1 MRHPRYSWP
10 GSDAARGVLMLAQQ
24 IAEMLS
30 PQSFESYRVYTL
42 CTVSRLQEASLVI
55 EDVQRNRINKLA
67 LEPVLHELRW
77 SLEKDP
83 VANGLAGSEIV
94 SFHRLVEAGQYSLPG
109 LLAHLILLQ
118 KLIGEKYK
126 DALEAALL
134 ETFHDPQARNQL
146 RVLAGFYC
154 SYLVNRGY
162 SKNHIAK
169 LVESQFLSG
178 PQRRVGRASL
188 RKFFGSFKQQPSKYK
203 VYAAVSKEFGQFLK
217 SLGFEVAS
225 KVGFSA
231 DIVQCVDGDDQFS
244 SIVTDAFEAFDSYSA
259 AAKQNLVLTNVRA
272 LTFLAHEGLPCT
284 WSQKKFVQKARDT
297 QGAVEEQADIVFER
311 QSSRARS
318 SARQVR
324 DIKKYSLRIL
334 QNFDRRSNERL
345 LASINTSAQARTT
358 PSPENK
364 LISLW
369 SAVEV
374 LLSEPEVGVP
384 RIVHYSKLLVPCI
397 CLRHIRLQFAAV
409 SDELLVSYKRKF
421 KDIVSRETAINGI
434 DIHSRFASV
443 MLLPPHGEL
452 RADLLRMC
460 SDNPLACHRLYRLNS
475 DFQSSAG
482 IYKAL
487 NSHERRVEWQIH
499 RIYRARN
506 NLVHAGRVPTY
517 LDSLIMNL
525 FEYYR
530 TSIATIVNRARREER
545 RSDIDQIVAEI
556 GIAYGIFKEVFH
568 KRKSNELSISDL
580 RGLISL
586 DAEDAE

>member
-10 GSDAARGVLMLAQQ
+10 TSDAARGVLMLAQQ
-24 IAEMLS
+24 VAEMLS

-42 CTVSRLQEASLVI
+42 CTVSRLHEAGTVVD
-55 EDVQRNRINKLA
+55 DVQRNRVNKLA
-67 LEPVLHELRW
+67 LEPVLHELKW

-83 VANGLAGSEIV
+83 VANSLASSEID
-94 SFHRLVEAGQYSLPG
+94 SFHRLIDSGQYSLPG

-134 ETFHDPQARNQL
+134 EAFSKPKARNEL

-154 SYLVNRGY
+154 SHLVNRGY
-162 SKNHIAK
+162 SKRHIAK
-169 LVESQFLSG
+169 LVESQFLSSQ
-178 PQRRVGRASL
+178 QRRVGRASL
-188 RKFFGSFKQQPSKYK
+188 RKFFGSFKERPSKFK
-203 VYAAVSKEFGQFLK
+203 VHTAVSKEFGEFLK
-217 SLGFEVAS
+217 SLGFEVRS
-225 KVGFSA
+225 KVGFPA
-231 DIVQCVDGDDQFS
+231 AIVQHLPVGDEFP
-244 SIVTDAFEAFDSYSA
+244 SIVSDEFEAFDSYSA
-259 AAKQNLVLTNVRA
+259 AVKQNQILTNVRA
-272 LTFLAHEGLPCT
+272 LTFLAPQGLSCT
-284 WSQKKFVQKARDT
+284 WSPKIFVRRARNAH
-297 QGAVEEQADIVFER
+297 GLVEEQADIAFER
-311 QSSRARS
+311 PSSGGRS
-318 SARQVR
+318 SARQIR
-324 DIKKYSLRIL
+324 GIKNYSLRIL

-345 LASINTSAQARTT
+345 LASISTSAQARTT
-358 PSPENK
+358 PSVENK

-421 KDIVSRETAINGI
+421 KDIVFRETAIDGI

-443 MLLPPHGEL
+443 MLLPQHHDL
-452 RADLLRMC
+452 RSDLLRLC

-475 DFQSSAG
+475 DFHTPAG
-482 IYKAL
+482 IFKAL
-487 NSHERRVEWQIH
+487 SSHERRVEWQIH

-530 TSIATIVNRARREER
+530 TSIATVVNRARREEK
-545 RSDIDQIVAEI
+545 RSDVDQIVAEI
-556 GIAYGIFKEVFH
+556 GIGYGIYKEIFH
-568 KRKSNELSISDL
+568 KRKSGDLLISDL
-580 RGLISL
+580 RRLISL
-586 DAEDAE
+586 DAELR

>member
-1 MRHPRYSWP
+1 M
-10 GSDAARGVLMLAQQ
+10 
-24 IAEMLS
+24 
-30 PQSFESYRVYTL
+30 
-42 CTVSRLQEASLVI
+42 I
-55 EDVQRNRINKLA
+55 EDVQRNRVNKLA
-67 LEPVLHELRW
+67 LEPVLYELRW

-83 VANGLAGSEIV
+83 VANDLAGSEIA

-109 LLAHLILLQ
+109 LLAHLVLLQ
-118 KLIGEKYK
+118 KLIGGKYK
-126 DALEAALL
+126 EALEAALL
-134 ETFHDPQARNQL
+134 QSFHDPKARNEL

-169 LVESQFLSG
+169 LVESQFFSG
-178 PQRRVGRASL
+178 PQRHVGGASL
-188 RKFFGSFKQQPSKYK
+188 RKFFGSFKHRPSKYK
-203 VYAAVSKEFGQFLK
+203 VYAAVSREFGQFLK
-217 SLGFEVAS
+217 SLGFEVIS
-225 KVGFSA
+225 KVGLPTH
-231 DIVQCVDGDDQFS
+231 IVQSVDCDDQFS
-244 SIVTDAFEAFDSYSA
+244 SIVTDEFEAFDSYSA

-284 WSQKKFVQKARDT
+284 WSPKQFVQKIRNT
-297 QGAVEEQADIVFER
+297 QGVVEEQTDIAFDR
-311 QSSRARS
+311 QTSGARS

-324 DIKKYSLRIL
+324 NLKKYSLRIL

-409 SDELLVSYKRKF
+409 GEELLVSYKRKF
-421 KDIVSRETAINGI
+421 KDIVFRETDINGI

-443 MLLPPHGEL
+443 MLLPQYSEL

-475 DFQSSAG
+475 DFRNSAG

-517 LDSLIMNL
+517 LDSLLMNL
-525 FEYYR
+525 FVYYR
-530 TSIATIVNRARREER
+530 TSIATIVNRARREES

-556 GIAYGIFKEVFH
+556 GIAYGIFKEVFY

-580 RGLISL
+580 RRVISL
-586 DAEDAE
+586 DAEDTE